1 MPNTTKNASSEPG
14 KTTPWPLKL
23 IRNHKDHKEAMAR
36 MLELM
41 SMELPESCPE
51 SEEMEILGLLIQRYE
66 KKHFAMPPSNPI
78 DVIKFMMD
86 QQGLK
91 KKDLIPYIGSAPKV
105 TEVLNGT
112 RRLSLSLIRKLSEGL
127 GIPAS
132 VLIQEP
138 VRRRA

>member
-1 MPNTTKNASSEPG
+1 MARLLELISKEPPAGSSE
-14 KTTPWPLKL
+14 
-23 IRNHKDHKEAMAR
+23 DE
-36 MLELM
+36 EL
-41 SMELPESCPE
+41 
-51 SEEMEILGLLIQRYE
+51 EILGLLIKHYE
-66 KKHFAMPPSNPI
+66 DQHVPKDLADPI

-105 TEVLNGT
+105 TEVLNGS
-112 RRLSLSLIRKLSEGL
+112 RRLSLSMIRKLSEGL

-138 VRRRA
+138 ARKRE